1 MIRST
6 PAGMPPARG
15 TKTLAWFM
23 DNDILKNGGGENGE
37 NGQGRR
43 GSSSDGFTQKSLF
56 RSSFSFPRF
65 SKFGEEKGFFWIFWN
80 FQFSLRKFQFL
91 SNFSIFFFSF
101 SFFFFLP
108 RIFKIWGKKKVFFWI
123 FWNFQFSLRKFQF
136 LSNFSIFFCI
146 FNLLRI
152 LVFPRFLEFGFLIQ
166 NRHVIW
172 RQLLHPTRSTT
183 KFRKTLSGHGAAR
196 KEGFTSSQ
204 AMSESSEDGAP
215 PPPVTSGGGTS
226 SGAPTA
232 ASGAEEYWFYDV
244 ATDGYYY
251 EQNGAKGWRRRQPN
265 AAVHKGGKDQ
275 EVAHMSVNGPGKYN
289 QLLAAQ
295 AAAAQAA
302 FLQHAFQL
310 QQSQMIPQT
319 PPPSGASGAPQMN
332 NPTMR
337 YYDPSSD
344 GFFYEMA
351 SVDGWKRRQPN
362 KPVSASVPAGITRP
376 YSQRHQAPESMPRHP
391 QQPTSSY
398 GAALARGQFPRN
410 TVKQPDSEV
419 LSTTPTTTTTS
430 ESARGDSTASSICG
444 DSVTTTTFAELFN
457 SADPM
462 FNPIQRP
469 SALKL
474 EQKAV
479 SPTSTMEN
487 APMNS
492 TAALF
497 DAMLADLN
505 GGEKKTPINF
515 NTYTIPPPQSSQS
528 PMKES
533 WNSFRSCS
541 LFSPIKPSK
550 RVQNPLL
557 VGSQNQQPMGVAT
570 PMIDD
575 MVDDDTMK
583 MLMRDLDKLWANTP
597 VSTLNQA

>member
-43 GSSSDGFTQKSLF
+43 GSSSDESKTATSSGVNFYTQQ
-56 RSSFSFPRF
+56 
-65 SKFGEEKGFFWIFWN
+65 G
-80 FQFSLRKFQFL
+80 QQQQ
-91 SNFSIFFFSF
+91 
-101 SFFFFLP
+101 
-108 RIFKIWGKKKVFFWI
+108 KKYK
-123 FWNFQFSLRKFQF
+123 
-136 LSNFSIFFCI
+136 
-146 FNLLRI
+146 
-152 LVFPRFLEFGFLIQ
+152 
-166 NRHVIW
+166 
-172 RQLLHPTRSTT
+172 

-215 PPPVTSGGGTS
+215 PPPVTSGGATS

-515 NTYTIPPPQSSQS
+515 NTYTMPPPPQSSQS